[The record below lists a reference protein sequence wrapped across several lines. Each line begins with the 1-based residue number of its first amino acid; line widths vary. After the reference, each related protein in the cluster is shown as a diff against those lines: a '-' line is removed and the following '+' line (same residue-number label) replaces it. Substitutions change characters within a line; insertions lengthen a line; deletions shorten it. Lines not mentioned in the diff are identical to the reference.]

1 MTYPHPTP
9 EAIAEHRAQLVAVQG
24 LKHLHEEMKAQ
35 TALLAEILAA
45 LKHQTRPAPA
55 QPSLPGMA
63 PRTAQAPQADAK
75 VYKIMKDGFSGTS
88 KAGKPFCKVLIKIGE
103 EWVDIM
109 PGPKHAET
117 VARMGKFSTFRAK
130 LGEIKRGEYNG
141 KPQASAFCDDF
152 EAVEIVEKAAPP
164 PSEFDAP
171 QDPMGFPV
179 DDSVPF

>member
-1 MTYPHPTP
+1 MNEETAP
-9 EAIAEHRAQLVAVQG
+9 QLVAVKG
-24 LKHLHEEMKAQ
+24 LAHLHAEQVKTNQ
-35 TALLAEILAA
+35 LLAEILAA

-55 QPSLPGMA
+55 QPNLPGMA
-63 PRTAQAPQADAK
+63 PRTAQAPQTDAK
-75 VYKIMKDGFSGTS
+75 IYKIMKDGFSGTS
-88 KAGKPFCKVLIKIGE
+88 KAGKPFCKLTIKIGE
-103 EWVDIM
+103 DWVDVM

-130 LGEIKRGEYNG
+130 LGEINRGEYNG

-152 EAVEIVEKAAPP
+152 EALEIVEKAAPP
-164 PSEFDAP
+164 PSEYDAP